1 MFHIKKVFFKKGH
14 RVDQEAWGTLS
25 CSGWASS
32 SRTVKPV
39 GVIFIILFSPS
50 TEVLPCSWSVT
61 NQAGVCVL
69 SQSHST
75 LCNPKDRSPPGSSI
89 HGILQAR
96 ILEWVAV
103 SPPGDLPDP
112 GMEPR
117 SPALQADSLP
127 PEPPGKPL
135 ATKER

>member
-1 MFHIKKVFFKKGH
+1 MFHINKVFFKKGH

-96 ILEWVAV
+96 TLEWVAMP
-103 SPPGDLPDP
+103 S
-112 GMEPR
+112 
-117 SPALQADSLP
+117 SS
-127 PEPPGKPL
+127 
-135 ATKER
+135 